1 MFSLMLVRKKAILSD
16 MGFYLPLFLL
26 VAVTNPLFSHNGV
39 TPLFFMN
46 GNPVTLEA
54 VVYGVFISVM
64 VVGVLFWC
72 KCYNEIMT
80 EDKFLYL
87 FGRIIP
93 KMSLVLSMALRFVP
107 MFKRQMKNVSRAQ
120 KAMGLYS
127 QKSYVDRL
135 RGGIRVFTAMI
146 SWSLENSMEL
156 SSSMRA
162 RGYGLHGRTNFS
174 LFKFGAR
181 DAAVLLSGLLLFA
194 AVLIGVGSGSI
205 DFTFYPKLGKISL
218 SLKSLITYISF
229 FILSFLPFFI
239 EVKENLKWKYY
250 ISKI

>member
-1 MFSLMLVRKKAILSD
+1 MESRNTAHSTPRRHYVFAYAREEKAILSD

-127 QKSYVDRL
+127 QKAMLTDYAAEYV
-135 RGGIRVFTAMI
+135 F
-146 SWSLENSMEL
+146 
-156 SSSMRA
+156 
-162 RGYGLHGRTNFS
+162 YG
-174 LFKFGAR
+174 
-181 DAAVLLSGLLLFA
+181 D
-194 AVLIGVGSGSI
+194 
-205 DFTFYPKLGKISL
+205 DF
-218 SLKSLITYISF
+218 
-229 FILSFLPFFI
+229 
-239 EVKENLKWKYY
+239 VVA
-250 ISKI
+250 